1 MTHDQ
6 APAPA
11 AAPQLS
17 FAGLVRSET
26 IKARGLR
33 SIRRLLIAAVVLPVI
48 AAPIIAAVDKKDVQ
62 SPADAAQVALSAVA
76 DISWMPLLVVML
88 LGTVVATSEYERGA
102 LQTTFAVVPRRT
114 GVVLAK
120 VAVVAVSVLVAVLV
134 SVVVAFLA
142 AAVVLGD
149 GAVGA
154 VGEVEV
160 VRVLVG
166 TALYAAAAAVIAMS
180 IGLIVR
186 SSIAGIA
193 VTIGFL
199 YILPSLLQALS
210 VTAITTIARTIPG
223 PASTPLDVPGRFPG
237 EPTFLAALVA
247 VLAWTAVTVAVSC
260 LVLRRR
266 DV

>member
-1 MTHDQ
+1 MSRDQ
-6 APAPA
+6 KTA
-11 AAPQLS
+11 AGPSLS
-17 FAGLVRSET
+17 FTGLVRSET

-33 SIRRLLIAAVVLPVI
+33 TVRRLMVAAVILPVGT
-48 AAPIIAAVDKKDVQ
+48 AAITAAVGKKDVQ
-62 SPADAAQVALSAVA
+62 SPVEAAQAALSAVS
-76 DISWMPLLVVML
+76 DLSWMPLLVVML
-88 LGTVVATSEYERGA
+88 LGTVVATSEYEHGA

-120 VAVVAVSVLVAVLV
+120 VTVVAVSVLVAMLA
-134 SVVVAFLA
+134 SVVLAFFA
-142 AAVVLGD
+142 AAVVFGH
-149 GAVGA
+149 GAVGTI
-154 VGEVEV
+154 GEVEV

-180 IGLIVR
+180 IGLVVR

-210 VTAITTIARTIPG
+210 VPALTTIALTLPG

-247 VLAWTAVTVAVSC
+247 VLAWTAATVAVSS